1 MLASIYANVPP
12 LPARLT
18 VVQLEDASAGIPIE
32 NQARGGKIVGTRVSG
47 TGIVEGRA
55 CVVTSVDIES
65 SAVIPGFRDGDIV
78 ISHMVPPAW
87 IPYFGRAGGFVC
99 EIGGWLSHTA
109 IVARER
115 RVPLIV
121 GTEGIEAIADG
132 MRLRLSDNGVVEI
145 LAPAVPAVAAE

>member
-32 NQARGGKIVGTRVSG
+32 NQARGGKIAGTRVSG

-55 CVVTSVDIES
+55 CVVTGVDVES

-115 RVPLIV
+115 RVLLIV

-132 MRLRLSDNGVVEI
+132 MQLRLSDNGVVEI